1 MFDKTD
7 KIFVAGHNGLL
18 GSALVERLK
27 AEGFSNIL
35 TADRV
40 ELDLTDFVAVNAFF
54 ATHKPDIVFLA
65 AGKVG
70 GIVGNK
76 TYPADF
82 LRINSAIQ
90 YAVFEAAHK
99 YGTRHVVF
107 YGSSCTYPKLC
118 PQPMKESDW
127 LTGAIEETSIGYAA
141 AKISGMVGCKAYNT
155 QYGYNKFICLVPNS
169 IYGPNDNFDL
179 ENSHVL
185 SALLRR
191 FHEAKQNGASELCL
205 WGSGSPKRE
214 FVHSYDAAAAS
225 IFAVKNAEK
234 LENSHYNVGS
244 GEDISIKELAE
255 KIAIIVGFEGK
266 LAWDTEKPD
275 GAPRKLL
282 DASRFLA
289 LGWNK
294 EVDFDEGLRDTY
306 EWLKEN
312 YGRIR
317 IS

>member
-1 MFDKTD
+1 MFDKSD
-7 KIFVAGHNGLL
+7 KVFIAGHKGLL
-18 GSALVERLK
+18 GSALLTRLQS
-27 AEGFSNIL
+27 EGYTNIL
-35 TADRV
+35 TADRS
-40 ELDLTDFVAVNAFF
+40 ELELTDSVAVDAFF
-54 ATHKPDIVFLA
+54 EKNRPDIVFLA

-82 LRINSAIQ
+82 LRVNSAIQ

-99 YGTRHVVF
+99 YNARHVVF

-118 PQPMKESDW
+118 TQPMKESDW
-127 LTGAIEETSIGYAA
+127 LTGAIEETSMGYAA
-141 AKISGMVGCKAYNT
+141 AKISGMVGCRSYNS
-155 QYGYNKFICLVPNS
+155 QFGYNKFICLVPNS

-191 FHEAKQNGASELCL
+191 FYEAKLNNADEVYL

-214 FVHSYDAAAAS
+214 FVHSSDVADAS
-225 IFAVKNAEK
+225 IFAVQNAEK
-234 LENSHYNVGS
+234 LENLHYNLGS

-255 KIAIIVGFEGK
+255 KIATIVGYKGK
-266 LAWDTEKPD
+266 LAWDTSKPD

-289 LGWNK
+289 FGWDK
-294 EVDFDEGLRDTY
+294 KVDFDEGLKSTY

-312 YGRIR
+312 YERIR
-317 IS
+317 VS

>member
-1 MFDKTD
+1 MFDKND
-7 KIFVAGHNGLL
+7 KVFVAGHNGLL
-18 GSALVERLK
+18 GSALLERLG
-27 AEGFSNIL
+27 ADGFSNIL
-35 TADRV
+35 TAERA
-40 ELDLTDFVAVNAFF
+40 ELDLTDFAAVDAFF
-54 ATHKPDIVFLA
+54 AKNRPGVVFLA

-82 LRINSAIQ
+82 LRVNSAIQ

-99 YGTRHVVF
+99 YDAKHVVF

-118 PQPMKESDW
+118 AQPIRESDW
-127 LTGAIEETSIGYAA
+127 LSGAIEETSMGYAA
-141 AKISGMVGCKAYNT
+141 AKISGMVGCKSYNA
-155 QYGYNKFICLVPNS
+155 QFGYNKFICLVPNS

-191 FHEAKQNGASELCL
+191 FHEAKLNNTPEVSL

-214 FVHSYDAAAAS
+214 FVHSSDVAAAS
-225 IFAVKNAEK
+225 IFAVQNAQS
-234 LENSHYNVGS
+234 LENTHYNVGS

-255 KIAIIVGFEGK
+255 KIASIVGYEGK
-266 LAWDTEKPD
+266 LAWDTSKPD

-289 LGWNK
+289 LGWSK
-294 EVDFDEGLRDTY
+294 KVDFDEGLKNTY
-306 EWLKEN
+306 EWLKDN
-312 YGRIR
+312 YGRI
-317 IS
+317 SVS

>member
-1 MFDKTD
+1 MFNQND
-7 KIFVAGHNGLL
+7 KIFIAGHKGLL
-18 GSALVERLK
+18 GSALLNQLND
-27 AEGFSNIL
+27 EGFSNL
-35 TADRV
+35 VTADKSS
-40 ELDLTDFVAVNAFF
+40 LDLTDFAAVDTFF
-54 ATHKPDIVFLA
+54 AENKPDIVFLA

-82 LRINSAIQ
+82 LRINLAIQ
-90 YAVFEAAHK
+90 HAVFEAAHK
-99 YGTRHVVF
+99 HNTRHVLF

-127 LTGAIEETSIGYAA
+127 LTGAIEETSMGYAA
-141 AKISGMVGCKAYNT
+141 AKIAGIVAAKSYNA
-155 QYGYNKFICLVPNS
+155 QFGYNKFICLIPNS

-185 SALLRR
+185 SSLIRR
-191 FHEAKQNGASELCL
+191 FYEAKIHGLPEVVL
-205 WGSGSPKRE
+205 WGNGTPRRE
-214 FVHSYDAAAAS
+214 FVHSHDVAS
-225 IFAVKNAEK
+225 ASLFALRHVEQLKNV
-234 LENSHYNVGS
+234 HYNIGS

-255 KIAIIVGFEGK
+255 TIAGVIGYDGK
-266 LAWDTEKPD
+266 LVWDETKPD

-282 DASRFLA
+282 DSDKFLA
-289 LGWNK
+289 LGWKRNI
-294 EVDFDEGLRDTY
+294 DFDKGLKSTC

-312 YGRIR
+312 YDTIR

>member
-7 KIFVAGHNGLL
+7 KVFVAGHKGLL
-18 GSALVERLK
+18 GSALMERLK
-27 AEGFSNIL
+27 ADGFSNIL
-35 TADRV
+35 TAGRA
-40 ELDLTDFVAVNAFF
+40 ELDLTDFLAVDAFF
-54 ATHKPDIVFLA
+54 AKHKPDIVFLA

-99 YGTRHVVF
+99 YDARHVVF

-141 AKISGMVGCKAYNT
+141 AKISGMVGCKSYNT

-191 FHEAKQNGASELCL
+191 FYEAKLGYASEISL

-225 IFAVKNAEK
+225 IFAVQNAEK
-234 LENSHYNVGS
+234 LENAHYNIGS
-244 GEDISIKELAE
+244 GEDISIRGLAE
-255 KIAIIVGFEGK
+255 KIASIVGYEGK
-266 LAWDTEKPD
+266 LAWDTSKPD
-275 GAPRKLL
+275 GTPRKFL
-282 DASRFLA
+282 DSSRFLS
-289 LGWNK
+289 LGWKNS
-294 EVDFDEGLRDTY
+294 VDFDEGLKSTY

-312 YGRIR
+312 YEHIR
-317 IS
+317 AS

>member
-1 MFDKTD
+1 MFNKTD
-7 KIFVAGHNGLL
+7 KIFIAGHKGLL
-18 GSALVERLK
+18 GSALVERLL
-27 AEGFSNIL
+27 ADGYENIL
-35 TADRV
+35 KADRAS
-40 ELDLTDFVAVNAFF
+40 LDLTDFNAVDSFF
-54 ATHKPDIVFLA
+54 AINRPDIVFLA

-82 LRINSAIQ
+82 LRVNSAIQ

-99 YGTRHVVF
+99 YNARHVVF

-141 AKISGMVGCKAYNT
+141 AKISGMVGSKAYNA
-155 QYGYNKFICLVPNS
+155 QFGYNKFICLVPNS

-191 FHEAKQNGASELCL
+191 FFEAKLNDAPEVYL

-214 FVHSYDAAAAS
+214 FVHSYDAADAS

-244 GEDISIKELAE
+244 GEDISIRELAE
-255 KIAIIVGFEGK
+255 KIASIVGYSGK
-266 LAWDTEKPD
+266 LGWDTSKPD

-282 DASRFLA
+282 DASRFLE
-289 LGWNK
+289 LGWSK
-294 EVDFDEGLRDTY
+294 QVDFDEGLQNTY

-312 YGRIR
+312 YDRIR
-317 IS
+317 VS